1 MSTMPDDLFSNTLQR
16 THLWLTEVREELGW
30 EDESKAHL
38 ALKATLHA
46 LRDRLTVDEATHLGA
61 RLPMLVRG
69 FYYEGW
75 SPTGKPLK
83 ERHKAAFLSQV
94 QESFRIGE
102 LDIEPIV
109 RGVFTMLA
117 KHVTAGEIDDVRQIL
132 SPELRALWP

>member
-1 MSTMPDDLFSNTLQR
+1 MPDDLFSNTLQR
-16 THLWLTEVREELGW
+16 THLWLTEVQEELGW
-30 EDESKAHL
+30 EDESKAYL

-83 ERHKAAFLSQV
+83 EPHKAAFLSQV
-94 QESFRIGE
+94 QESFRMGE

-109 RGVFTMLA
+109 RGVFTVLA
-117 KHVTAGEIDDVRQIL
+117 KHVTAGEIDDVKRML
-132 SPELRALWP
+132 PPEIRELWP

>member
-1 MSTMPDDLFSNTLQR
+1 MSTTSHDLFSNTLQE
-16 THLWLTEVREELGW
+16 THLWLKEVLEELGW
-30 EDESKAHL
+30 EDESKAYL

-94 QESFRIGE
+94 QECCRMGE
-102 LDIEPIV
+102 LDVEPIV
-109 RGVFTMLA
+109 RGVFTVLA
-117 KHVTAGEIDDVRQIL
+117 RHVTAGDIDAVKQMLPPEIR
-132 SPELRALWP
+132 ELWP